1 MKDSTE
7 TGRYSSV
14 SIALH
19 WFMLLLLIAA
29 YASMDLKGVFPKG
42 SDARDVLKQ
51 LHFMIGLTV
60 LAVVGVRIL
69 VNVFAKA
76 PQIVPAPPRSQHL
89 MAKAMHLTLYALM
102 IALPV
107 LGWMALS
114 AKGQAIPF
122 WGLNLPPLMG
132 ESAALAKQV
141 KNIHETIAT
150 VGYFLIGLHAA
161 AALFHHYFI
170 RDNTLVSMLPKMG
183 R

>member
-7 TGRYSSV
+7 AGRYSSA

-19 WFMLLLLIAA
+19 WVMLLLLIAA
-29 YASMDLKGVFPKG
+29 YASMELKGVFPKG
-42 SDARDVLKQ
+42 SEARDVLKQ
-51 LHFMIGLTV
+51 WHFMIGLTV

-76 PQIVPAPPRSQHL
+76 PQIVPEPPRWQHL
-89 MAKAMHLTLYALM
+89 MAKAMHLALYALM

-107 LGWMALS
+107 MGWLILS
-114 AKGQAIPF
+114 AKGQSIPF
-122 WGLNLPPLMG
+122 WGISLPPLTG
-132 ESAALAKQV
+132 ESATLAKQV
-141 KNIHETIAT
+141 KNIHETLAT
-150 VGYFLIGLHAA
+150 VGYVLIGLHAA